1 MKIIIAGN
9 GKMGRALTRQ
19 LTSEGHDITLIDSNN
34 SVLESSIELFDVMA
48 VYGNCASMEV
58 LRQANVAEADL
69 LIAATNADEVN
80 LLCCMTAH
88 GMNRRLHT
96 IARIRNPEY
105 TEQAYALRDVFGLSL
120 AVNPE
125 LQTAAEIDRLLKY
138 PGFLKRDTFAKGRVE
153 IVELLVDER
162 SKLCDVTLTHLG
174 GIVKCRVLVCAVLR
188 NGRTV
193 APDGNFVI
201 KAHDKLFVTAT
212 SNNLAMLLDNLG
224 IVTRRV
230 RRAIL
235 CGGGRLGYYLANR
248 LSQSGV
254 GVQLIEQNAARCK
267 QLADM
272 LPDVSIIN
280 GDASDTTLLESENLR
295 GSDALVTMTGL
306 DELNMIISLYGRSV
320 GVPHIVTKISHNENS
335 DIVDGLPL
343 GSVICPKEL
352 STNTIVRY
360 VRAMQNQVGAA
371 LSVHSIANGQVEAL
385 EFRVDSNTPHC
396 GVELRDIHLKRNVLI
411 VCITSKDGP
420 VIANGSSSYEPG
432 DTVVLVTSSDTI
444 IHNLNEMFDD

>member
-9 GKMGRALTRQ
+9 GKVGLALTRQ
-19 LTSEGHDITLIDSNN
+19 LTSEGYDVTLIDSNN
-34 SVLESSIELFDVMA
+34 NVLESSIERFDVMA

-58 LRQANVAEADL
+58 LRQANIEEADL
-69 LIAATNADEVN
+69 LITATSADEVN

-105 TEQAYALRDVFGLSL
+105 TEQAYTLRDMFGLSM

-125 LQTAAEIDRLLKY
+125 QQTAAEVDRLLRY

-153 IVELLVDER
+153 IVELLVDEH
-162 SKLCDVTLTHLG
+162 SKLCNVTLLHLG

-193 APDGNFVI
+193 APDGDFVL
-201 KAHDKLFVTAT
+201 KANDRIFVTAPA
-212 SNNLAMLLDNLG
+212 NNLAMLLSNLG

-230 RRAIL
+230 RRVIL
-235 CGGGRLGYYLANR
+235 CGGGRLGYYLAQK
-248 LSQSGV
+248 LSQNGV
-254 GVQLIEQNAARCK
+254 AVQLIEQDAARCR
-267 QLADM
+267 QLAGM

-280 GDASDTTLLESENLR
+280 GDASDTNLLESENIK
-295 GSDALVTMTGL
+295 GCDALVTMTGL

-335 DIVDGLPL
+335 DIVDSLPL
-343 GSVICPKEL
+343 SSVVCPKEL
-352 STNTIVRY
+352 CTNTIVRY

-371 LSVHSIANGQVEAL
+371 VSVHSIANGQVEAL
-385 EFRVDSNTPHC
+385 EFRVESNTPHC
-396 GVELRDIHLKRNVLI
+396 GEELRNLHLTPNVLI

-420 VIANGSSSYEPG
+420 MIPNGASSYEPG
-432 DTVVLVTSSDTI
+432 NTIVIVSSSNTI
-444 IHNLNEMFDD
+444 IHNLNEIFDD

>member
-34 SVLESSIELFDVMA
+34 NVLESSIELFDVMV

-58 LRQANVAEADL
+58 LRQANVAETDL

-162 SKLCDVTLTHLG
+162 SKLCNVTLMHLG

-188 NGRTV
+188 NGHTV

-230 RRAIL
+230 RRTIL

-267 QLADM
+267 QLSDM
-272 LPDVSIIN
+272 LPDVSIIH

-432 DTVVLVTSSDTI
+432 DTVVIVTSSDTI

>member
-1 MKIIIAGN
+1 VKIIIAGN

>member
-1 MKIIIAGN
+1 
-9 GKMGRALTRQ
+9 
-19 LTSEGHDITLIDSNN
+19 
-34 SVLESSIELFDVMA
+34 
-48 VYGNCASMEV
+48 
-58 LRQANVAEADL
+58 
-69 LIAATNADEVN
+69 
-80 LLCCMTAH
+80 
-88 GMNRRLHT
+88 
-96 IARIRNPEY
+96 
-105 TEQAYALRDVFGLSL
+105 
-120 AVNPE
+120 
-125 LQTAAEIDRLLKY
+125 
-138 PGFLKRDTFAKGRVE
+138 
-153 IVELLVDER
+153 
-162 SKLCDVTLTHLG
+162 
-174 GIVKCRVLVCAVLR
+174 
-188 NGRTV
+188 
-193 APDGNFVI
+193 
-201 KAHDKLFVTAT
+201 
-212 SNNLAMLLDNLG
+212 
-224 IVTRRV
+224 
-230 RRAIL
+230 
-235 CGGGRLGYYLANR
+235 
-248 LSQSGV
+248 
-254 GVQLIEQNAARCK
+254 
-267 QLADM
+267 M

>member
-19 LTSEGHDITLIDSNN
+19 LTSEGHDITLIDSKN

-162 SKLCDVTLTHLG
+162 SKLCNVTLMHLG

>member
-9 GKMGRALTRQ
+9 GKVGLALTRQ
-19 LTSEGHDITLIDSNN
+19 LTSEGYDVTLIDSNN
-34 SVLESSIELFDVMA
+34 NVLESSIERFDVMA

-58 LRQANVAEADL
+58 LRQANIEEADL
-69 LIAATNADEVN
+69 LITATSADEVN

-105 TEQAYALRDVFGLSL
+105 TEQAYTLRDMFGLSM

-125 LQTAAEIDRLLKY
+125 QQTAAEVDRLLRY

-153 IVELLVDER
+153 IVELLVDEH
-162 SKLCDVTLTHLG
+162 SKLCNVTLLHLG

-193 APDGNFVI
+193 APDGDFVL
-201 KAHDKLFVTAT
+201 KANDRIFVTAPA
-212 SNNLAMLLDNLG
+212 NNLAMLLSNLG

-230 RRAIL
+230 RRVIL
-235 CGGGRLGYYLANR
+235 CGGGRLGYYLAQK
-248 LSQSGV
+248 LSQNGV
-254 GVQLIEQNAARCK
+254 AVQLIEQDAARCR
-267 QLADM
+267 QLAGM

-280 GDASDTTLLESENLR
+280 GDASDTNLLESENIK
-295 GSDALVTMTGL
+295 GCDALVTMTGL

-335 DIVDGLPL
+335 DIVDSLPL
-343 GSVICPKEL
+343 GSVVCPKEL
-352 STNTIVRY
+352 CTNTIVRY

-371 LSVHSIANGQVEAL
+371 VSVHSIANGQVEAL
-385 EFRVDSNTPHC
+385 EFRVESNTPHC
-396 GVELRDIHLKRNVLI
+396 GEELRNIPLKPNVLI

-420 VIANGSSSYEPG
+420 MIPNGASSYEPG
-432 DTVVLVTSSDTI
+432 NTIVIVSSSNTI
-444 IHNLNEMFDD
+444 IHNLNEIFDD

>member
-9 GKMGRALTRQ
+9 GKVGLALTRQ
-19 LTSEGHDITLIDSNN
+19 LTSEGYDVTLIDSNN
-34 SVLESSIELFDVMA
+34 NVLESSIERFDVMA

-58 LRQANVAEADL
+58 LRQANIEEADL
-69 LIAATNADEVN
+69 LITATSADEVN

-105 TEQAYALRDVFGLSL
+105 TEQAYTLRDMFGLSM

-125 LQTAAEIDRLLKY
+125 QQTAAEVDRLLRY

-153 IVELLVDER
+153 IVELLVDEH
-162 SKLCDVTLTHLG
+162 SKLCNVTLLHLG

-188 NGRTV
+188 DGRTV
-193 APDGNFVI
+193 APDGDFVL
-201 KAHDKLFVTAT
+201 KANDRIFVTAPA
-212 SNNLAMLLDNLG
+212 NNLAMLLSNLG

-230 RRAIL
+230 RRVIL
-235 CGGGRLGYYLANR
+235 CGGGRLGYYLAQK
-248 LSQSGV
+248 LSQNGV
-254 GVQLIEQNAARCK
+254 AVQLIEQDAARCR
-267 QLADM
+267 QLAGM

-280 GDASDTTLLESENLR
+280 GDASDTNLLESENIK
-295 GSDALVTMTGL
+295 GCDALVTMTGL

-335 DIVDGLPL
+335 DIVDSLPL
-343 GSVICPKEL
+343 GSVVCPKEL
-352 STNTIVRY
+352 CTNTIVRY

-371 LSVHSIANGQVEAL
+371 VSVHSIANGQVEAL
-385 EFRVDSNTPHC
+385 EFRVRVQYTALRRRTAQYTPQAQRAYRVH
-396 GVELRDIHLKRNVLI
+396 NVQGRP
-411 VCITSKDGP
+411 D
-420 VIANGSSSYEPG
+420 
-432 DTVVLVTSSDTI
+432 DTQRRILV
-444 IHNLNEMFDD
+444 

>member
-34 SVLESSIELFDVMA
+34 NVLESSIELFDVMV

-58 LRQANVAEADL
+58 LRQANVAETDL

-162 SKLCDVTLTHLG
+162 SKLCNVTLMHLG

-188 NGRTV
+188 NGHTV

-267 QLADM
+267 QLSDM
-272 LPDVSIIN
+272 LPDVSIIH

-432 DTVVLVTSSDTI
+432 DTVVIVTSSDTI

>member
-9 GKMGRALTRQ
+9 GKVGLALTRQ
-19 LTSEGHDITLIDSNN
+19 LTSEGYDVTLIDSNN
-34 SVLESSIELFDVMA
+34 NVLESSIERFDVMA

-58 LRQANVAEADL
+58 LRQANIEEADL
-69 LIAATNADEVN
+69 LITATSADEVN

-105 TEQAYALRDVFGLSL
+105 TEQAYTLRDMFGLSMS
-120 AVNPE
+120 VNPE
-125 LQTAAEIDRLLKY
+125 QQTAAEVDRLLRY

-153 IVELLVDER
+153 IVELLVDEH
-162 SKLCDVTLTHLG
+162 SKLCNVTLLHLG

-193 APDGNFVI
+193 APDGDFVL
-201 KAHDKLFVTAT
+201 KANDRIFVTAPA
-212 SNNLAMLLDNLG
+212 NNLAMLLSNLG

-230 RRAIL
+230 RRVIL
-235 CGGGRLGYYLANR
+235 CGGGRLGYYLAQK
-248 LSQSGV
+248 LSQNGV
-254 GVQLIEQNAARCK
+254 AVQLIEQDAARCR
-267 QLADM
+267 QLAGM

-280 GDASDTTLLESENLR
+280 GDASDTNLLESENIK
-295 GSDALVTMTGL
+295 GCDALVTMTGL

-335 DIVDGLPL
+335 DIVDSLPL
-343 GSVICPKEL
+343 GSVVCPKEL
-352 STNTIVRY
+352 CTNTIVRY

-371 LSVHSIANGQVEAL
+371 VSVHSIANGQVEAL
-385 EFRVDSNTPHC
+385 EFRVESNTPHC
-396 GVELRDIHLKRNVLI
+396 GEELRNIHLKPNVLI

-420 VIANGSSSYEPG
+420 MIPNGASSYEPG
-432 DTVVLVTSSDTI
+432 NTIVIVSSSNTI
-444 IHNLNEMFDD
+444 IHNLNEIFDD